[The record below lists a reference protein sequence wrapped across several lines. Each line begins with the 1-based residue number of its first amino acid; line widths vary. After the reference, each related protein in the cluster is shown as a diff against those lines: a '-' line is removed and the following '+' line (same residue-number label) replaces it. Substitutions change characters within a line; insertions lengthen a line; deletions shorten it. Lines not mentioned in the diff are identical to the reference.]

1 MLFGVFPAALF
12 LTGIILMI
20 PYPIDRNFQKNMFK
34 GEEKDHEAG

>member
-34 GEEKDHEAG
+34 GEEKDHESG